1 MGVYNHASVKLSNDY
16 SANNQGGQEWNYN
29 TNENQPMGNF
39 GAMPQMPSVDEVMN
53 QQSAQNNPQPQMPQ
67 QQLPPIQQN
76 VSLPGKVVE
85 GVDNVKTMDIPM
97 DGNVYYFPKADGTEI
112 YTKRWLQNGT
122 TEQLVFKVQQAET
135 EPEKPNPLFEKL
147 DGIQEQI
154 NKLEELIS
162 KQSKPTS
169 KKEG

>member
-1 MGVYNHASVKLSNDY
+1 MSYNYPIFNPMY
-16 SANNQGGQEWNYN
+16 QNPTPNQMF
-29 TNENQPMGNF
+29 QPQQF
-39 GAMPQMPSVDEVMN
+39 QPQM
-53 QQSAQNNPQPQMPQ
+53 QLPQMPQ
-67 QQLPPIQQN
+67 QQLPPMQQN
-76 VSLPGKVVE
+76 VGLPGKVVE
-85 GVDNVKTMDIPM
+85 GIDNVKTMDIPM
-97 DGNVYYFPKADGTEI
+97 DGNMYYFPKADGTEI

-122 TEQLVFKVQQAET
+122 TEQLVFKVQQAEV
-135 EPEKPNPLFEKL
+135 EADKPNPLFEKL

>member
-1 MGVYNHASVKLSNDY
+1 MSYNYPIFNPMY
-16 SANNQGGQEWNYN
+16 QNPTPNQMF
-29 TNENQPMGNF
+29 QPQQF
-39 GAMPQMPSVDEVMN
+39 QPQM
-53 QQSAQNNPQPQMPQ
+53 QLPQMPQ
-67 QQLPPIQQN
+67 QQLPPIQQQN
-76 VSLPGKVVE
+76 VGLPGKVVE
-85 GVDNVKTMDIPM
+85 GIDNVKTMDIPM
-97 DGNVYYFPKADGTEI
+97 DGNMYYFPKADGTEI

-122 TEQLVFKVQQAET
+122 TEQLVFKVQQAEV
-135 EPEKPNPLFEKL
+135 EADKPNPLFEKL

>member
-1 MGVYNHASVKLSNDY
+1 MSYNYPIFNPMY
-16 SANNQGGQEWNYN
+16 QNPTPNQMF
-29 TNENQPMGNF
+29 QPQQF
-39 GAMPQMPSVDEVMN
+39 QPQM
-53 QQSAQNNPQPQMPQ
+53 QLPQMPQ
-67 QQLPPIQQN
+67 QQLPPMQQQN
-76 VSLPGKVVE
+76 VGLPGKVVE
-85 GVDNVKTMDIPM
+85 GIDNVKTMDIPM
-97 DGNVYYFPKADGTEI
+97 DGNMYYFPKADGTEI

-122 TEQLVFKVQQAET
+122 TEQLVFKMQQAEV
-135 EPEKPNPLFEKL
+135 EADKPNPLFEKL

>member
-1 MGVYNHASVKLSNDY
+1 MSYNYPIFNPMY
-16 SANNQGGQEWNYN
+16 QNPTPNQMF
-29 TNENQPMGNF
+29 QPQQF
-39 GAMPQMPSVDEVMN
+39 QSQM
-53 QQSAQNNPQPQMPQ
+53 QLPQMPQ
-67 QQLPPIQQN
+67 QQLPPMQQQN
-76 VSLPGKVVE
+76 VGLPGKVVE
-85 GVDNVKTMDIPM
+85 GIDNVKTMDIPM
-97 DGNVYYFPKADGTEI
+97 DGNMYYFPKADGTEI

-122 TEQLVFKVQQAET
+122 TEQLVFKVQQAEV
-135 EPEKPNPLFEKL
+135 EADKPNPLFEKL

>member
-1 MGVYNHASVKLSNDY
+1 MSYNYPIFNPMY
-16 SANNQGGQEWNYN
+16 QNPTPNQMF
-29 TNENQPMGNF
+29 QPQQF
-39 GAMPQMPSVDEVMN
+39 QPQM
-53 QQSAQNNPQPQMPQ
+53 QLPQMPQ
-67 QQLPPIQQN
+67 QQLPPMQQQN
-76 VSLPGKVVE
+76 VGLPGKVVE
-85 GVDNVKTMDIPM
+85 GIDNVKTMDIPM
-97 DGNVYYFPKADGTEI
+97 DGNMYYFPKADGTEI

-122 TEQLVFKVQQAET
+122 TEQLVFKMQQAEA
-135 EPEKPNPLFEKL
+135 EADKPNPLFEKL

>member
-1 MGVYNHASVKLSNDY
+1 MSYNYPIFNPMY
-16 SANNQGGQEWNYN
+16 QNPTPNQMF
-29 TNENQPMGNF
+29 QPQQF
-39 GAMPQMPSVDEVMN
+39 QPQM
-53 QQSAQNNPQPQMPQ
+53 QLPQMPQ
-67 QQLPPIQQN
+67 QQLPPIQQQN
-76 VSLPGKVVE
+76 VGLPGKVVE
-85 GVDNVKTMDIPM
+85 GIDNVKTMDIPM
-97 DGNVYYFPKADGTEI
+97 DGNMYYFPKADGTEI

-122 TEQLVFKVQQAET
+122 TEQLVFKMQQAEV
-135 EPEKPNPLFEKL
+135 EADKPNPLFEKL